1 MITSMLLSVNGVV
14 ADDAVACYERG
25 YRGAAEFAGL
35 GSAYDPETGQ
45 WVLQTDP
52 AADLLTGAELDGLL
66 ADRRPALLDWYAAT
80 DVAAYLY
87 GVGLSE
93 DQVVRLSRVLVD

>member
-1 MITSMLLSVNGVV
+1 MFASMLLSVTGVT
-14 ADDAVACYERG
+14 AGEAVACYERG

-35 GSAYDPETGQ
+35 GSAYDPETEQ
-45 WVLQTDP
+45 WVLLTDS
-52 AADLLTGAELDGLL
+52 TAELTANGLDDLL

-80 DVAAYLY
+80 DVASYLR

-93 DQVVRLSRVLVD
+93 DQVARLGRVLLD